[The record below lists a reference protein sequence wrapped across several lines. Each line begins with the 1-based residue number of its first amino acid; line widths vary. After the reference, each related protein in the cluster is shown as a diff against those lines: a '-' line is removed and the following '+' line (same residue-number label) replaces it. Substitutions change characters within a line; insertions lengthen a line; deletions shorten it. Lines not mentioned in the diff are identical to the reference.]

1 LNKLRR
7 TMLFIPGDNPGMIQN
22 ADVFG
27 ADSVI
32 IDLEDAV
39 GATEK
44 DSSRLLVRNALA
56 NLDLG
61 NVETVVR
68 INGMDTEEGAL
79 DIKALLLARPDGIMV
94 PKATVEYME
103 TVHEMIKDTEI
114 TLFPIIEGAY
124 SLETVT
130 DIIKSSDRIKGLL
143 FGAEDF
149 TADMGIKRT
158 KEGSEIFYARNRIA
172 AACKAFGLDAID
184 TPFTDTNDEKGLERD
199 TLVGKSLGMTGKAAI
214 NPRQIESINSVYSP
228 SGEEIDE
235 ATRIINAAQK
245 AAREGKGVIS
255 LDGKMIDAPIISRA
269 EKVVEIAR
277 QAQLI

>member
-1 LNKLRR
+1 MNKLRR

-44 DSSRLLVRNALA
+44 DSSRLLVRNALM

-61 NVETVVR
+61 IVETVVR
-68 INGMDTEEGAL
+68 INGMDTEEGVE
-79 DIKALLLARPDGIMV
+79 DINALLLAKPDGIMV
-94 PKATVEYME
+94 PKATEKYIKI
-103 TVHEMIKDTEI
+103 VHEIIKDTDI
-114 TLFPIIEGAY
+114 ILFPIIEGAY

-130 DIIKSSDRIKGLL
+130 DIIRASDRIKGVL

-172 AACKAFGLDAID
+172 TVCKAFGVDAID
-184 TPFTDTNDEKGLERD
+184 TPFTDTNDKKGLEKD
-199 TLVGKSLGMTGKAAI
+199 TIVGKSLGMTGKAAI
-214 NPRQIESINSVYSP
+214 NPRQIEIINGVYSP
-228 SGEEIDE
+228 TKEEIDE
-235 ATRIINAAQK
+235 AMKIINAAEI

-269 EKVVEIAR
+269 EKVVEIAK
-277 QAQLI
+277 QADLI